1 MDTSPSVKPIRIGI
15 IGAENSHAVD
25 YGEIFNRDRRFPG
38 CEIVGVW
45 GETEEFAKIASEKG
59 QIPWIVRDPAEF
71 LGSIDALIVDH
82 RHGKYHLEAAWP
94 FVEAGIPTF
103 VDKPFCY
110 RVDEG
115 RRFLA
120 MARAHR
126 TPVTSFSGLARGEEV
141 DDLREQIRSLEK
153 LYSVISIGHCDVE
166 SPWGGVFF
174 YGVHQIQRLMELCG
188 EDIERVL
195 ASRAGRDASA
205 QLVFGSGLQATVFLS
220 TGRPPFDLAVI
231 TEDGLRKLEP
241 RVDGD
246 PLTPYREI
254 VELFRDGTECRS
266 HESLLRETAV
276 LEALERSIE
285 SQRWE
290 EVASQ

>member
-1 MDTSPSVKPIRIGI
+1 MDNGPPNQPIRIGI
-15 IGAENSHAVD
+15 IGAENSHTVD
-25 YGEIFNRDRRFPG
+25 YGEIFNRDCRFPG

-45 GETEEFAKIASEKG
+45 GETDEFAKNAAEKG
-59 QIPWIVRDPAEF
+59 HIPWVVQDPSEF
-71 LGSIDALIVDH
+71 HGAIDALIVDH

-94 FVEAGIPTF
+94 FVESGIPTF

-110 RVDEG
+110 RVDEA
-115 RRFLA
+115 RPFLE
-120 MARAHR
+120 MARAKG

-141 DDLREQIRSLEK
+141 DDLREQIRSLET
-153 LYSVISIGHCDVE
+153 LYSVISVGHCDVE
-166 SPWGGVFF
+166 SQWGGVFF
-174 YGVHQIQRLMELCG
+174 YGMHQIQRLMELCG

-195 ASRAGRDASA
+195 VSRAGRDASA
-205 QLVFGSGLQATVFLS
+205 QLVFGSGLQATVFLA

-231 TEDGLRKLEP
+231 TEEGLRKLEP
-241 RVDGD
+241 AVEGD

-254 VELFRDGTECRS
+254 VELFRNGTEWRA

-285 SQRWE
+285 SDRWE
-290 EVASQ
+290 EVAM